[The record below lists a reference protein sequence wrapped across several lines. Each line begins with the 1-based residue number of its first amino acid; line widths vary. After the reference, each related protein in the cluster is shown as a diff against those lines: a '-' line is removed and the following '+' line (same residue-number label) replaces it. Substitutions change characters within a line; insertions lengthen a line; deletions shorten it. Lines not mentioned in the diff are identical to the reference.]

1 MINQTAIMPPIKKPI
16 TANNDGNWK
25 LLKPV
30 IAWPEVQPP
39 A

>member
-1 MINQTAIMPPIKKPI
+1 MSKPPMKNPI
-16 TANNDGNWK
+16 TATKEGSCK

-30 IAWPEVQPP
+30 IACPEVQPP